1 MRKHCSQ
8 LVLMVIMS
16 VVATAL
22 ARAQDITVRST
33 QPFSAAAAFT
43 GFFSLRVRSRDRRHA
58 RRLWLHRDQPPTAG
72 RTGWCI
78 VSGSILVA

>member
-33 QPFSAAAAFT
+33 QPFSAGAAFT
-43 GFFSLRVRSRDRRHA
+43 GFFSSESDHGTDAMLGGFGYTAISRLLLGGPGGA
-58 RRLWLHRDQPPTAG
+58 
-72 RTGWCI
+72 
-78 VSGSILVA
+78 S